1 MQSILLGFQG
11 HSMLSTRLQA
21 TGSERKS
28 MQLRN
33 ICIIAHVDHGKTT
46 LVDHLLRQ
54 SGTFESHKSVA
65 DRVMDSMDL
74 ERERG
79 ITILSKNTSV
89 QYLDHK
95 INIIDTPG
103 HADFGGEVERIMS
116 MAQGAILLVDAAE
129 GPLPQTRFVLEKA
142 IQQGLRIILV
152 INKVDRQEV
161 QGTNRID
168 EVVNETF
175 DLFCELGASEE
186 QSDFSIAYA
195 CARAG
200 WCTTEASDIADKLS
214 DPSGATLQPL
224 FELIVNEVSPPSIQQ
239 DEPFRMLVS
248 NLDYSEWVGQL
259 AVGSPVAGT
268 VRKNDRV
275 WCHAVDAKGEAYT
288 KAFNVSKLFTYQ
300 GLQQVEVETLEAG
313 DIGLIAGYEN
323 VHIGDTIAL
332 SAEAE
337 ALPRISVEEPT
348 LAMIFSINTSPL
360 SGQEGEAVQSRKL
373 RERLLKAARYNVALR
388 FEDGETPDQFRLLG
402 RGELQFAILIEQMRR
417 EGLEFMVGRPE
428 VLIHRDENGDLK
440 EPIERAVLDVPE
452 PFAGEVTEMLQKRK
466 GIMSSYE
473 SLAND
478 RVRLKFEI
486 PTRGILGIH
495 SRFLTATRGEG
506 LFSTEF
512 LGYEDYRGDLLH
524 RSNGA
529 LIADR
534 NGETIEY
541 ALKTLEERGQLFV
554 GPGVK
559 VYEGMVLGECSKDND
574 LNVNPCKEKKLTNV
588 RAAGSDG
595 LVILSG
601 IRKMSLE
608 NCIEWIED
616 DEWIEITPESIRIR
630 KKILAKNMRSVK
642 RGPKG

>member
-1 MQSILLGFQG
+1 
-11 HSMLSTRLQA
+11 
-21 TGSERKS
+21 

-54 SGTFESHKSVA
+54 SGTFESHKSVE

-89 QYLDHK
+89 QYLDTK

-142 IQQGLRIILV
+142 IQQGLRVILV

-161 QGTNRID
+161 QGTGRID

-200 WCTTEASDIADKLS
+200 WCTTDASQIPALLADNS
-214 DPSGATLQPL
+214 QATLQPL
-224 FELIVNEVSPPSIQQ
+224 FKLIVDEVPAPEAAL

-248 NLDYSEWVGQL
+248 NLDYSDFVGQL
-259 AVGSPVAGT
+259 AVGSPVAGR

-275 WCHAVDAKGEAYT
+275 WCHALSSEGQPVTKG
-288 KAFNVSKLFTYQ
+288 FSVSKLFTYQ
-300 GLQQVEVETLEAG
+300 GLRQVEVDVLEAG
-313 DIGLIAGYEN
+313 DIGLIAGYEE

-332 SAEAE
+332 STDAKP
-337 ALPRISVEEPT
+337 LPRISVEEPT

-428 VLIHRDENGDLK
+428 VLIHRDENGVLK

-452 PFAGEVTEMLQKRK
+452 AFAGEVTEMLQKRK

-473 SLAND
+473 SLANE

-512 LGYEDYRGDLLH
+512 LGYEDYRGDLMH
-524 RSNGA
+524 RANGA

-541 ALKTLEERGQLFV
+541 ALKTLEERGQLFL

-559 VYEGMVLGECSKDND
+559 VYEGMILGECSKDND

-616 DEWIEITPESIRIR
+616 DEWIEVTPENIRIR
-630 KKILAKNMRSVK
+630 KKVLAKNQRSVK
-642 RGPKG
+642 RGPKA